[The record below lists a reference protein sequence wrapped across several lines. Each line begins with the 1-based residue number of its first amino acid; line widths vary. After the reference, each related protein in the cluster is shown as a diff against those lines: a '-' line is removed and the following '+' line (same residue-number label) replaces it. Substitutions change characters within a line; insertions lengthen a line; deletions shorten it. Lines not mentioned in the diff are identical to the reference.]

1 MFRAGIAGKIWRT
14 VGLFAAGTLV
24 SLTVSQ
30 LAGIRAEKRLRVTSE
45 ALFPAAQSGQQAVAA
60 FERMARAYQDAIM
73 LEEASALERAKQDG
87 LAAAGAL
94 SAAAGRAGDPERA
107 KAVTALA
114 SDLTGFVQEAG
125 AAYAPMIQAGETLTP
140 EMEATSRRLAER
152 TAMLRRGVNDASA
165 KLASDLRGELD
176 QAVRSSVSQRWLSL
190 LAFLIALGA
199 CSAVVMYTIRRAI
212 VRPIRL
218 AVVELTETATQVAT
232 SSNQVATSAQSLSQG
247 ATEQA
252 ASLEETSASME
263 EVAAMTRK
271 NAENSQSA
279 ASMMAEVDQRVK
291 DWNQSLSDM
300 VAAMGSIQE
309 SSGQVARIIKTID
322 EIAFQTN
329 ILALNAAV
337 EAARA
342 GDAGMGFAIVAD
354 EVRNLA
360 QRSAQAARDTAG
372 LIETSIGKAQDGNR
386 KVEQLNASIAGII
399 GSIASVKVLVDE
411 VSNASRQQTQ
421 GIDHVSHA
429 LAQMERVTQTT
440 AATAEES
447 AAASEELSAQ
457 AENSMAVVRRLDS
470 LLGTGL
476 ESPPPTA
483 EDGALAS
490 GLGAVARVLPLRAP
504 SHPSR
509 EDAIPLGDTG
519 TYGGR

>member
-1 MFRAGIAGKIWRT
+1 MLRAGIAGKVWRT

-24 SLTVSQ
+24 SLAVSQ
-30 LAGIRAEKRLRVTSE
+30 LAGVRAEKRLRVTNE
-45 ALFPAAQSGQQAVAA
+45 ALFPAAQYGQQAVAA

-73 LEEASALERAKQDG
+73 LEEATAIERARQDG

-94 SAAAGRAGDPERA
+94 QAAAARARDPERA
-107 KAVTALA
+107 KTVAALA
-114 SDLTGFVQEAG
+114 ADLSSFVQQAG
-125 AAYAPMIQAGETLTP
+125 TAYAPMIQAGDTLTP
-140 EMEATSRRLAER
+140 EMEATSRRLAGR
-152 TAMLRRGVNDASA
+152 TAGLRRGVNDASEQ
-165 KLASDLRGELD
+165 LAADLRAELD
-176 QAVRSSVSQRWLSL
+176 QAVRSSVSQRRLSL
-190 LAFLIALGA
+190 LVFLVALGA
-199 CSAVVMYTIRRAI
+199 CSVVVLFTIRGGI

-279 ASMMAEVDQRVK
+279 ASMMAEVDHQVK
-291 DWNQSLSDM
+291 AWNQSLSDM

-372 LIETSIGKAQDGNR
+372 LIETSIGKAQAGNR

-411 VSNASRQQTQ
+411 VSAASLQQTQ

-429 LAQMERVTQTT
+429 LAQMERVTQNT

-457 AENSMAVVRRLDS
+457 AENSMAVVGRLDA

-476 ESPPPTA
+476 EKRP
-483 EDGALAS
+483 GASVTS
-490 GLGAVARVLPLRAP
+490 GLAAVARALPLHAGRR
-504 SHPSR
+504 PSR
-509 EDAIPLGDTG
+509 EEAIPLGPTG
-519 TYGGR
+519 SYGGN